1 MVLSAQSNT
10 ERQRERQRHRER
22 NPYSELYY
30 TRTRGNCLFLSL
42 SLLMYMPEYNT
53 TIMTT
58 VRREK
63 SKKNIQEKRKY
74 HEKAIQ
80 YTDAKIMY
88 IYIIEREREREL
100 C

>member
-1 MVLSAQSNT
+1 
-10 ERQRERQRHRER
+10 
-22 NPYSELYY
+22 
-30 TRTRGNCLFLSL
+30 
-42 SLLMYMPEYNT
+42 MYMPEYNT